1 MLSISGVA
9 ANQRLDL
16 AVDLTER
23 LPATLA
29 GLENGEI
36 DLLRAHAS
44 GTVLD
49 YGRITY
55 KPPARCA
62 DFVRARDKTGNS
74 HGCTRSSHRCQLD
87 HRRQYPGRRTSAD
100 NLDALCT
107 HHHQPKHRSDWSVER
122 LANGHY
128 NGSARPASSTPVAQN
143 PFIDRR

>member
-1 MLSISGVA
+1 VLSISGVA

-36 DLLRAHAS
+36 DLLRARAS

-49 YGRITY
+49 YGRTTY
-55 KPPARCA
+55 KPPARWA
-62 DFVRARDKTGNS
+62 DVVRARDKACQFPRLHANPRTDANS
-74 HGCTRSSHRCQLD
+74 TTAANTSNAAPTEASQRLV
-87 HRRQYPGRRTSAD
+87 GRTT
-100 NLDALCT
+100 C
-107 HHHQPKHRSDWSVER
+107 ER
-122 LANGHY
+122 HY
-128 NGSARPASSTPVAQN
+128 NGSARQVSGTPVAQN